1 MITENL
7 SRNVSTA
14 LSQKQKTLVQESF
27 AAAAD
32 KAAEVAQS
40 FYKKLFSLDPSVR
53 PMFPDE
59 MKAQEGKLIAT
70 LAFAIKNLN
79 SPENLFPALD
89 ELSKRHVSYGVK
101 NHHYDTVGIA
111 LIETLRDMLADKFTP
126 ELENAWRS
134 VYFILSSYMK
144 ATSETIQM
152 QDIKENKSALLAALD
167 LMGTNV
173 FLANAN
179 YDLIFVNKRGLETLS
194 KMKDLIK
201 SLFGL
206 EMNQLVGGS
215 IDRFHNGEL
224 KERVRRLL
232 GDRSNFPYR
241 KVITVGDRRLD
252 LNVNRIEE
260 QGKLVGF
267 VVNWEDV
274 TEKEKLDA
282 ESARLE
288 SMMSNLPINVMMAN
302 PDLTLSYMNPAS
314 VKTLKTIENQLP
326 LPVDKMIGNKIDI
339 FHKNPSYQRGIL
351 AEPTKNL
358 PRKAKIQLGTET
370 LDLLVSPIVDRKGT
384 FIGSMATWSVVTD
397 RVKMADDFERDI
409 GGVVQVVNSSSAEM
423 QASSQSMAAGAEET
437 SKQAQTVAAAS
448 QQASRSVESVA
459 AAAEEMSKSVKEIA
473 NRVQESASVAQQA
486 AKDAAHTNTIMSS
499 LSKSSEEIGQVVKVI
514 ASIAQQTN
522 LLALNATIEAARAG
536 DAGKGFAVVANE
548 VKELARQTAK
558 ATEEISLKISNVQK
572 ETGSAVGAIQSITD
586 VINKL
591 NEISMAVAGAVEE
604 QNAATSEISR
614 SATEAA
620 KGTNEVSQNITEVT
634 KVATESG
641 RTAAE
646 IQQAA
651 TQLSQESVKLNNAA
665 AEFLKK
671 MRNF

>member
-1 MITENL
+1 MIGQMS
-7 SRNVSTA
+7 SRAVGSSLTA
-14 LSQKQKTLVQESF
+14 KQKTLVQESF
-27 AAAAD
+27 AAIAD
-32 KAAEVAQS
+32 RASEVARH
-40 FYKKLFSLDPSVR
+40 FYETLFALDPSVR
-53 PMFPDE
+53 PMFPGD
-59 MKAQEGKLIAT
+59 MKAQEGKLIST

-79 SPENLFPALD
+79 SPEQLFPALD
-89 ELSKRHVSYGVK
+89 ELSKRHVGYGAK

-111 LIETLRDMLADKFTP
+111 LLTTLKDMLGDTFQP
-126 ELENAWRS
+126 ELENAWRA
-134 VYFILSSYMK
+134 VYTILSSYMK
-144 ATSETIQM
+144 ATSEALQL
-152 QDIKENKSALLAALD
+152 QDIKENKSSLMAALD

-173 FLANAN
+173 FLADAN
-179 YDLIFVNKRGLETLS
+179 FNLVFVNKRGLDTLGQ
-194 KMKDLIK
+194 MKDVIQ
-201 SLFGL
+201 SIFGL
-206 EMNQLVGGS
+206 QLHELVGGS
-215 IDRFHNGEL
+215 IDRFHKGEL
-224 KERVRRLL
+224 KTKIRNLL
-232 GDRSNFPYR
+232 SDPKNLPYR
-241 KVITVGDRRLD
+241 KTISVGDRRLD

-260 QGKLVGF
+260 GGKLSGF
-267 VVNWEDV
+267 VVNWEDI

-282 ESARLE
+282 ESTRLQ
-288 SMMSNLPINVMMAN
+288 SMMDNLPINVMMAN

-314 VKTLKTIENQLP
+314 IKTLKTIENLLP
-326 LPVDKMIGNKIDI
+326 VKVDKMIGNKIDI
-339 FHKNPSYQRGIL
+339 FHKNPAYQREIL
-351 AEPTKNL
+351 ADPKNL
-358 PRKAKIQLGTET
+358 PKKAKIQLGTET
-370 LDLLVSPIVDRKGT
+370 LDLLVSPITNRQGAY
-384 FIGSMATWSVVTD
+384 IGSMATWAVVSD
-397 RVKMADDFERDI
+397 RVKMANDFEKDI
-409 GGVVQVVNSSSAEM
+409 GGVVQVVNSSSTEL

-448 QQASRSVESVA
+448 QQASKSVQSVA
-459 AAAEEMSKSVKEIA
+459 AAAEEMSKSVKEIS

-486 AKDAAHTNTIMSS
+486 AKDAQNTNTIMTS

-558 ATEEISLKISNVQK
+558 ATEEISTKISNVQK
-572 ETGSAVGAIQSITD
+572 ETGSAVSAIQSITD

-614 SATEAA
+614 SASEAA
-620 KGTNEVSQNITEVT
+620 KGTDEVSQNITEVT

-646 IQQAA
+646 IQAAA
-651 TQLSQESVKLNNAA
+651 TQLSKESVNLNNAA

>member
-1 MITENL
+1 MITDNL
-7 SRNVSTA
+7 SQNVSTV
-14 LSQKQKTLVQESF
+14 LSQKQKSLVQESF
-27 AAAAD
+27 ALLAD
-32 KAAEVAQS
+32 RANEFAKNC
-40 FYKKLFSLDPSVR
+40 YKKLFTLDPSIR
-53 PMFPDE
+53 SMFSEE
-59 MKAQEGKLIAT
+59 MKPQEDKLIAA
-70 LAFAIKNLN
+70 LAFSIKNLN

-89 ELSKRHVSYGVK
+89 ELSKRQVTNGFQS
-101 NHHYDTVGIA
+101 HHYDTAGIA
-111 LIETLRDMLADKFTP
+111 LIETLRDMLGDKFHQ
-126 ELENAWRS
+126 ELENAWLS
-134 VYFILSSYMK
+134 MHFILSSYMK
-144 ATSETIQM
+144 VTAEEIQM
-152 QDIKENKSALLAALD
+152 QDLKQNKSALLAALD

-179 YDLIFVNKRGLETLS
+179 YDLIFINKRGLETLE
-194 KMKDLIK
+194 KMKDLIR

-215 IDRFHNGEL
+215 IDRFHNGAL
-224 KERVRRLL
+224 KEKVRKILR
-232 GDRSNFPYR
+232 DRNNFPYR
-241 KVITVGDRRLD
+241 KVIAVGDRKLD

-260 QGKLVGF
+260 KGRLVGF

-282 ESARLE
+282 EAARLE
-288 SMMSNLPINVMMAN
+288 SMMNNLPINVMMAN

-314 VKTLKTIENQLP
+314 VKTLKTIESQLP
-326 LPVDKMIGNKIDI
+326 IPVEKMVGNKIDI
-339 FHKNPSYQRGIL
+339 FHKTPSYQRGIL
-351 AEPTKNL
+351 ADPKNL
-358 PRKAKIQLGTET
+358 PRRAQIQLGPET
-370 LDLLVSPIVDRKGT
+370 LDLLVSLIVDRKGAH
-384 FIGSMATWSVVTD
+384 IGSMATWSVVTD
-397 RVKMADDFERDI
+397 RVKMANDFERDI
-409 GGVVQVVNSSSAEM
+409 NGVVQVVNNFSSEM
-423 QASSQSMAAGAEET
+423 QASSQNMAAGAEET

-448 QQASRSVESVA
+448 QEASRSVESVA

-473 NRVQESASVAQQA
+473 SQVQESASVAQQA
-486 AKDAAHTNTIMSS
+486 AKDAAHTNTIMAS

-536 DAGKGFAVVANE
+536 DAGKGFAVVAHE
-548 VKELARQTAK
+548 VKELARETAK
-558 ATEEISLKISNVQK
+558 ATEEISVKISNVQK

-591 NEISMAVAGAVEE
+591 NEISLAVAGAVEQ

-651 TQLSQESVKLNNAA
+651 THLSQESVKLNNAA

>member
-7 SRNVSTA
+7 SKNVSTA
-14 LSQKQKTLVQESF
+14 LSQKQKSLVQESF

-53 PMFPDE
+53 PMFPDD
-59 MKAQEGKLIAT
+59 MKSQEGKLIAT

-111 LIETLRDMLADKFTP
+111 LIETLRDMLGEKFNP

-152 QDIKENKSALLAALD
+152 QDLKENKGALLAALD

-173 FLANAN
+173 FLADAK
-179 YDLIFVNKRGLETLS
+179 YDLIFVNKRGLETLG
-194 KMKDLIK
+194 KMKDVIK

-206 EMNQLVGGS
+206 EMHQLVGGS

-224 KERVRRLL
+224 KERVRKLL
-232 GDRSNFPYR
+232 GDKSNFPYR

-252 LNVNRIEE
+252 LNVNRIKE
-260 QGKLVGF
+260 QGKLLGF

-302 PDLTLSYMNPAS
+302 PDMTLSYMNPAS
-314 VKTLKTIENQLP
+314 IKTLKTIENQLP
-326 LPVDKMIGNKIDI
+326 TTVDKMIGNKIDI

-351 AEPTKNL
+351 ADPKNL

-370 LDLLVSPIVDRKGT
+370 LDLLVSPILDRKGS

-409 GGVVQVVNSSSAEM
+409 GGVVQVVNSSSAEL

-486 AKDAAHTNTIMSS
+486 AKDAAHTNTIMTS